1 MRLHIGSMILLYGC
15 HLYNTAGHLLADLKR
30 KRVVSNGP
38 VHRDREDGQTLRQTQ
53 GQRRRCLTN
62 FAHFPSLTEAV
73 VCTFYPAYWTAVF
86 TRKGGGHHTC
96 CFSYS
101 ECKPLTEYRGWP
113 EKCTK

>member
-53 GQRRRCLTN
+53 GQRR
-62 FAHFPSLTEAV
+62 
-73 VCTFYPAYWTAVF
+73 
-86 TRKGGGHHTC
+86 
-96 CFSYS
+96 
-101 ECKPLTEYRGWP
+101 
-113 EKCTK
+113 